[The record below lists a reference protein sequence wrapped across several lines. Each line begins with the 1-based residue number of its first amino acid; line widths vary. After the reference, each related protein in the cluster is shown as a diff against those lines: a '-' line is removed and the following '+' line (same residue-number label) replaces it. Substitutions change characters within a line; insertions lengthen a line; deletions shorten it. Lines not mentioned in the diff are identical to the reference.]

1 MLTTFVSFAGGERA
15 NPVCTV
21 MAGTFILCQIKFDD
35 TQLVISIRPDE
46 EHLWDHPNYSKYSI
60 CRAVADQISGLK
72 ATDVATVITKFIL
85 VYHKVQFPGAM

>member
-21 MAGTFILCQIKFDD
+21 MAGAFILCQIKFDD

-46 EHLWDHPNYSKYSI
+46 EHL
-60 CRAVADQISGLK
+60 
-72 ATDVATVITKFIL
+72 
-85 VYHKVQFPGAM
+85 